1 MAAAS
6 YALTDVRRLLQRDLR
21 LAVPR
26 AAALSAAI
34 LALVSNILLASCA
47 FLDVP
52 EQQQRLAAACRIQ
65 GTVEVA
71 GAQPQPIVIV
81 LLRRVDGAGNT
92 LPTWKIVDHF
102 VLDHPGP
109 WVFATDSGTF
119 RVAAFEDSNSDVA
132 YQPGEPF
139 VATSVERPIDCSAG
153 AQIKGIVISIPAQ
166 PTERFDREVDVISL
180 QALSADDRAER
191 TLGQLTAVGE
201 VTTLADPRF
210 DLTKSPDGLWRPYDY
225 MLSSHPGVYFLQPY
239 DPQKIPVLFV
249 HGITGSPANFAYL
262 IEHLDRTRFQAWVY
276 NYPTGINLAAVADH
290 LNQTIEKIQFHYHA
304 RRIAVVSHSMG
315 GLVARGFMLRH
326 ALTSGTG
333 EIPLFVS
340 MSTPWEGLDSAAFGV
355 KYSPVVVDVWRDVAP
370 GSDYLQSLFAV
381 ALPKETKFHL
391 MFAFHRKSASFGE
404 SDDETVSVA
413 SALGS
418 RAQREAVR
426 IYGFDDS
433 HNGILE
439 DPATSTL
446 LDRLLTETFVGKTEI
461 Q

>member
-1 MAAAS
+1 MKIE
-6 YALTDVRRLLQRDLR
+6 R
-21 LAVPR
+21 LAVHLR
-26 AAALSAAI
+26 GHVAALNLAVASSII
-34 LALVSNILLASCA
+34 LTGCA
-47 FLDVP
+47 FLGVP
-52 EQQQRLAAACRIQ
+52 QQQRRLDATCRIQ
-65 GTVEVA
+65 GSAEVA
-71 GAQPQPIVIV
+71 GAKQGAIVV
-81 LLRRVDGAGNT
+81 LLLRKGDGTGEA
-92 LPTWKIVDHF
+92 PSTWKIVDHF
-102 VLDHPGP
+102 VLERPGP
-109 WVFATDSGTF
+109 WAFASGPGTF

-132 YQPGEPF
+132 YEPGEPF
-139 VATSVERPIDCSAG
+139 VGTSVERPIACSAG

-180 QALSADDRAER
+180 QALSADERAER

-225 MLSSHPGVYFLQPY
+225 MLTSHPGVYFLEPY
-239 DPQKIPVLFV
+239 DPRKIPVLFV

-276 NYPTGINLAAVADH
+276 NYPTGINLSAVADH
-290 LNQTIEKIQFHYHA
+290 LNQTVEKIQLRYHV
-304 RRIAVVSHSMG
+304 RRIAVVTHSMG
-315 GLVARGFMLRH
+315 GLVARGFILRH
-326 ALTSGTG
+326 ALTSSAA

-370 GSDYLQSLFAV
+370 GSDYLQSLFDV
-381 ALPKETKFHL
+381 SLPKETKFHL
-391 MFAFHRKSASFGE
+391 MFAFRRKSASFGE
-404 SDDETVSVA
+404 SDDQTVPVA

-439 DPATSTL
+439 DPATSVL
-446 LDRLLTETFVGKTEI
+446 LDRLLTETFLLKAEI